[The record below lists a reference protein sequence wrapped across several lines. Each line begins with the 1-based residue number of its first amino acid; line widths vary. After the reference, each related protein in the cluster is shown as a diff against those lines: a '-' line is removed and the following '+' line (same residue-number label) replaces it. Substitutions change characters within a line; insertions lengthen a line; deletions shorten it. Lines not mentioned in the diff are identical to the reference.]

1 MREMN
6 TQIVSHFGKR
16 LKKLIFEKELE
27 SVSQFAQKAGIC
39 QSEAYALLNRENLP
53 SFARI
58 VMLSDFFSCSAD
70 YLLGLA
76 PYRKETFS
84 RSCRQFGEGLQ
95 IAIEQNRGTRY
106 LFCLQLGFSESM
118 VAAWYNGKTLP
129 TSKNIVRI
137 VQYLKC
143 SIDSIIGKN
152 SLQNISEQENNEK

>member
-39 QSEAYALLNRENLP
+39 RAEAYALLSRENLP

-76 PYRKETFS
+76 PYRKEPFP
-84 RSCRQFGEGLQ
+84 
-95 IAIEQNRGTRY
+95 APA
-106 LFCLQLGFSESM
+106 
-118 VAAWYNGKTLP
+118 V
-129 TSKNIVRI
+129 
-137 VQYLKC
+137 
-143 SIDSIIGKN
+143 N
-152 SLQNISEQENNEK
+152 SAKDCKSQ